1 MGEYADDY
9 FRREVM
15 GKFGFDPGPNDKSAK
30 LTTKKVPC
38 PKCGRRV
45 KEVGLSNHM
54 RDAHGID
61 RAAMSAAEGEAN
73 HG

>member
-15 GKFGFDPGPNDKSAK
+15 GKFGFDPGPNDKGAK
-30 LTTKKVPC
+30 LTTKKVHC

-45 KEVGLSNHM
+45 KEIGLKDHL
-54 RDAHGID
+54 RTVHKIID
-61 RAAMSAAEGEAN
+61 RAAMAAAEGETK
-73 HG
+73 